1 MTAEEMR
8 QRSEAIEN
16 FTRVKTLSGEKSKG
30 FENVCAPDSVSEDDS
45 DKLNGDGE
53 TIHDQ
58 MNNQTININ
67 ERDDGSEGKLNF
79 RKGTKNTVPEDI
91 EINTEDIRSKL
102 NELLASDDTD
112 EDVEITMVLS
122 RKTKNMKRR
131 RIQAFDSDSD
141 KNEDIENISDIQK
154 NQNESAI
161 VAKKKKPLIE
171 SDGE

>member
-8 QRSEAIEN
+8 QRSEAIKN
-16 FTRVKTLSGEKSKG
+16 FTRGKTLSEEKSEG
-30 FENVCAPDSVSEDDS
+30 FENVIASDSVSEDDS
-45 DKLNGDGE
+45 NNLNGDE
-53 TIHDQ
+53 EIIHD
-58 MNNQTININ
+58 QTININ

-79 RKGTKNTVPEDI
+79 RTGTENTVSGDI

-112 EDVEITMVLS
+112 EDVKITMVLS

-131 RIQAFDSDSD
+131 RIQAFESDSD
-141 KNEDIENISDIQK
+141 KNEDIENISDIHEK
-154 NQNESAI
+154 QNESAI
-161 VAKKKKPLIE
+161 VAKKKKPIIE